1 VNFLCELFYLFL
13 LSESGG
19 MRKFDPERVF
29 CQTDGKATLF
39 GAICLNLDGQ
49 DLLDE
54 QDILFGSFLDLV
66 GVGKID
72 WLLFCG

>member
-1 VNFLCELFYLFL
+1 
-13 LSESGG
+13 
-19 MRKFDPERVF
+19 VF
-29 CQTDGKATLF
+29 CLTDGKATLF
-39 GAICLNLDGQ
+39 GAIIGVANFGWDSQ

-54 QDILFGSFLDLV
+54 QDILFGSFLDLM